1 MTEGFFLIRCAHAL
15 KRNAD
20 AAFFFV
26 YLDDLDAIDAA
37 NRYEVREGMDVI
49 MGELADM
56 QEPRPAFVEKEDRV
70 IGRGRRCQKQG
81 HRLGVILCS
90 FFLPPLQVSG

>member
-15 KRNAD
+15 QRNAD

-56 QEPRPAFVEKEDRV
+56 KEPRPAFVEKEDRL
-70 IGRGRRCQKQG
+70 IGIDADDGARSKVTD
-81 HRLGVILCS
+81 LG
-90 FFLPPLQVSG
+90 